1 MCCQMYQLEDEIQT
15 MKSSWNTKFHLSN
28 NFATAVDIIGVAQ
41 YSDTHRLKMALFS
54 VQLLQALKVK
64 IAKTFQKGTGD
75 PMSKSKQITNHI
87 WAVSIA
93 QRRLSRY
100 CCHEDKFHQ
109 YLVSVMQH
117 MVA

>member
-15 MKSSWNTKFHLSN
+15 MKSSWNTIFRLSN

-64 IAKTFQKGTGD
+64 IAQLFKKALVTRCQKA
-75 PMSKSKQITNHI
+75 N
-87 WAVSIA
+87 
-93 QRRLSRY
+93 R
-100 CCHEDKFHQ
+100 
-109 YLVSVMQH
+109 
-117 MVA
+117 